1 MHQKPRQLSLHL
13 AALKDNVKAVA
24 YFVQR
29 RGMFVD
35 AFATELVITSLP
47 AACISALD
55 EFAAGVTWFV
65 ELYGEAKKHRCESL
79 QVIINNETDTALKPG
94 SPRGGGSSELDSG
107 KECPQSFILILEFV
121 DKENMTQ
128 VLGRISAFSEGK
140 VGKGKKSEAAAGETS
155 KGYFGHN
162 FPLTVLEDFV
172 QVHGGGGEG
181 GKERGCGDGLTDGER
196 DLLGICRKQGLMGK
210 GEGKGGGGGGGS
222 KKGGGGRGR
231 CLAASAYLI
240 AYLKNDYATKQHEL
254 RHARFFL
261 DEGYRSACLEAWARL
276 SEKQKKYV
284 SSFLSRLGYHED
296 VHVDEFQAFHLT
308 EKANFWGIKV
318 DVAWPASVVEGE

>member
-1 MHQKPRQLSLHL
+1 MK
-13 AALKDNVKAVA
+13 
-24 YFVQR
+24 
-29 RGMFVD
+29 
-35 AFATELVITSLP
+35 
-47 AACISALD
+47 SAM
-55 EFAAGVTWFV
+55 
-65 ELYGEAKKHRCESL
+65 
-79 QVIINNETDTALKPG
+79 
-94 SPRGGGSSELDSG
+94 GSSGTPDPRKPKISLASG
-107 KECPQSFILILEFV
+107 FLPPPRSTAKWTVESMGVSAAVSPSPSNSSFPCSPQSFILILEFV

-162 FPLTVLEDFV
+162 FPLTILEDFV
-172 QVHGGGGEG
+172 QVHGGGREG

-231 CLAASAYLI
+231 CIAASAYLI

-261 DEGYRSACLEAWARL
+261 DEGYRSACLEAWAQL